1 MRQRVERP
9 VRHGRD
15 RVRQHA
21 HALGSLH
28 QDDGEGEG
36 RGCTTGKGFWFTY
49 ETVYKSKVGATLC
62 YHFGHN

>member
-21 HALGSLH
+21 HALGRLH

-36 RGCTTGKGFWFTY
+36 RGCATGKGFSLFRLKFVEAEW
-49 ETVYKSKVGATLC
+49 
-62 YHFGHN
+62 